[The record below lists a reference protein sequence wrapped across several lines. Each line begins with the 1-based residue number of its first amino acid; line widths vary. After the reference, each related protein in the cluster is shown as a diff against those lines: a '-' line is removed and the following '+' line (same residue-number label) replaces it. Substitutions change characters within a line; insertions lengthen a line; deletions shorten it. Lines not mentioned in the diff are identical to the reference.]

1 MLLMVAAGG
10 ALGAVARYGT
20 VVAVGRLTGFG
31 FPWGTV
37 TVNLLGSLSLGLL
50 IGGLAHGLHLSQEVR
65 GLIVVGFLGAFT
77 TFSTFSLDTVTL
89 IERGSWTPALGY
101 VFGSVVV
108 GIIFFFAGLRA
119 WRFLARMPVCKP

>member
-37 TVNLLGSLSLGLL
+37 TVNLLGSLALGLL

-119 WRFLARMPVCKP
+119 WRILA